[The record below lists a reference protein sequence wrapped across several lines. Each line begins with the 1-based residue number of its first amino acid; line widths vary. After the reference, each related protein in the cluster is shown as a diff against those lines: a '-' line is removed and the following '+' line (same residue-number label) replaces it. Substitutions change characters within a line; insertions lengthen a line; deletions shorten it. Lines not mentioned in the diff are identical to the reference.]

1 MPTSPTSQP
10 RGARLFAAFAALSAV
25 AGSAPAGLYGLAYGE
40 QATAATLVLIAP
52 NGTAVPRGPPLPP
65 ELVPSQGLS
74 ALDARAGTLFAV
86 LLNATA
92 QAYALV
98 GVSLEDGALTSSLPL
113 PFVVDTF
120 VGLGEYLALNTL
132 VTPTLAYVGGENADG
147 EHEFASVSAVAGGDY
162 RRFATLPASFNSFA
176 GGSSV
181 YVPETHS
188 VLVQLNANFTASP
201 SPPSSPS
208 PSPLSAFALHVFS
221 VSVATGA
228 VRFMNESFDAKGR
241 DIQSLSGY
249 DAVTGHVFGV
259 GVAALPGGDFL
270 REIVELDPVSLTV
283 HVIGNVTVD
292 TVDDGG
298 ITAFNP
304 LHRSLYWIGDRG
316 ATDEYFLLE
325 SSVEAGA
332 ALLSRTALCAYDE
345 CPATLDFYAG
355 AGAG

>member
-1 MPTSPTSQP
+1 MAP
-10 RGARLFAAFAALSAV
+10 RNRALLAV
-25 AGSAPAGLYGLAYGE
+25 ACALGVVDSAPAGLYGLAYRE

-52 NGTAVPRGPPLPP
+52 NGTAVPRGGPLPP

-98 GVSLEDGALTSSLPL
+98 GVSLEDGAVTSNVPL

-201 SPPSSPS
+201 SPPSLLPS
-208 PSPLSAFALHVFS
+208 PTPLSAFALHVFS

-228 VRFMNESFDAKGR
+228 VRFVNESFDATGR
-241 DIQSLSGY
+241 DIQSLSGF

-283 HVIGNVTVD
+283 RVVGNVTVD